1 MGFRGGKKCIHM
13 ESSLIYCAWKMG
25 GFFPFL
31 LIFEVD
37 AYVFER
43 ILSGKTNNIRPI
55 LSTV

>member
-1 MGFRGGKKCIHM
+1 M